1 MHESSVT
8 QLKIIVE
15 RAVRTV
21 RASTSRKWKMREELL
36 AHVVGVFEEEAAKPG
51 DHQTALER
59 TARRFGNPAEVTGQ
73 LQGSIPASDRIVRF
87 CEGRPGE
94 PVLRGAL
101 RLAWFTGAAGLVILA
116 TVLVVAGW
124 DRPWSWEEL
133 MPICCNL
140 PFVPLVLFGVAL
152 MMWWME
158 KSLRGDR
165 RLAASPRTGWI
176 GLVKSI
182 TSAWAVPAM
191 RLSMIVGGLCQFVL
205 LMSIYIAGNWP
216 ARPWVKDHVISIVD
230 TVPAM
235 AFKASLCVF
244 AGLVFVLSADERRRH
259 HEEWARLPIEASS

>member
-1 MHESSVT
+1 MNESTLT

-15 RAVRTV
+15 RAIRPV

-51 DHQTALER
+51 DHQAALER

-73 LQGSIPASDRIVRF
+73 LQGSIPASDVIVRF

-94 PVLRGAL
+94 PVFQGAL
-101 RLAWFTGAAGLVILA
+101 RFVLFTGAAGLVILA

-133 MPICCNL
+133 MPLCSNHA
-140 PFVPLVLFGVAL
+140 FVPLVLFGVAL

-158 KSLRGDR
+158 KSLRGDQ
-165 RLAASPRTGWI
+165 RLPASPRI

-182 TSAWAVPAM
+182 ASAWAVPAM
-191 RLSMIVGGLCQFVL
+191 RLSMIVGGLCQFLL
-205 LMSIYIAGNWP
+205 LMSIYIGANWP
-216 ARPWVKDHVISIVD
+216 TQPMGWSHVTSVLG

-235 AFKASLCVF
+235 AFKASLCVIG
-244 AGLVFVLSADERRRH
+244 GLVFVLQNVERRRH